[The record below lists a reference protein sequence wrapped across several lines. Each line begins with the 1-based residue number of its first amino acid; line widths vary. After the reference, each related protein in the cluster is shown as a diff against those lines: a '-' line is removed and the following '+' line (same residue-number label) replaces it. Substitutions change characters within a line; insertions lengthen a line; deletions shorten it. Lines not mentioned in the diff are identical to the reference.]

1 MKTYEFLAV
10 IISFILIV
18 GDEKDLFANAAFRN
32 MVENFKYD
40 AGSGRRQGQATLT
53 LDPLVED

>member
-1 MKTYEFLAV
+1 M